1 MSGLL
6 LAIDTSTSEG
16 SAALAREGGVLLGER
31 RFRTR
36 EGHSATLLPEIEAL
50 VAEAGATPADLM
62 AVVIAAGPGSFTGLR
77 VAAATAK
84 GLVHARGLELYAYS
98 TLLAVA
104 GAADS
109 PAPVCALL
117 DARRDEVFH
126 AVYRFGERVEE
137 LGPPA
142 VGMID
147 EVVSAAAAGTVFTG
161 PGATRHAA
169 RIIRERGEESLVP
182 PQRSTAAVLLEL
194 AHDRRGEGRVADP
207 PDWEPEYLRASGAE
221 RIRAEAGGG

>member
-16 SAALAREGGVLLGER
+16 SAALAMEGRVLGER

-36 EGHSATLLPEIEAL
+36 EGHSATLLPEIDAL
-50 VAEAGATPADLM
+50 VAEAGATPADLV

-109 PAPVCALL
+109 SAPVCALL

-126 AVYRFGERVEE
+126 AVYRLGEGVEE

-142 VGMID
+142 VGTID
-147 EVVSAAAAGTVFTG
+147 KVVSAAPAGTVFTG

-221 RIRAEAGGG
+221 RIRAAGGGG

>member
-1 MSGLL
+1 MTALV

-16 SAALAREGGVLLGER
+16 SAALAREGRVLGER

-36 EGHSATLLPEIEAL
+36 EGHSAALLPEIDAL
-50 VAEAGATPADLM
+50 VAEAGATPADLT

-104 GAADS
+104 GATDS

-126 AVYRFGERVEE
+126 ALYRIGEGVEV
-137 LGPPA
+137 LAPPSVA
-142 VGMID
+142 TID
-147 EVVSAAAAGTVFTG
+147 EVVRASPEGAVFTG
-161 PGATRHAA
+161 PGAIRHAG
-169 RIIRERGEESLVP
+169 RIARERGEGALAAP
-182 PQRSTAAVLLEL
+182 RRSTAAVLLEL
-194 AHDRRGEGRVADP
+194 ARDLPGDGRVADP
-207 PDWEPEYLRASGAE
+207 PGWEPEYLRASGAE
-221 RIRAEAGGG
+221 RIRAAAGEG

>member
-1 MSGLL
+1 M

-16 SAALAREGGVLLGER
+16 SAALARGGRVLGER

-36 EGHSATLLPEIEAL
+36 EGHSATLLPEIDAL
-50 VAEAGATPADLM
+50 VAEAGATPSDLT

-104 GAADS
+104 GAAELS
-109 PAPVCALL
+109 APVCALL

-126 AVYRFGERVEE
+126 AVYRLGEGVEV
-137 LGPPA
+137 LAPPA
-142 VGMID
+142 VGTID
-147 EVVSAAAAGTVFTG
+147 EVVSRAPEGAVFTG

-169 RIIRERGEESLVP
+169 RIMRARGEEALVHAR
-182 PQRSTAAVLLEL
+182 RSAAAVLLDL
-194 AHDRRGEGRVADP
+194 AHDQPGVGLVADP

-221 RIRAEAGGG
+221 RIRAAARGG